1 MALGRV
7 EWLADERF
15 ATLEARQQHAE
26 TLTAMLRE
34 VIAERPAREWLALL
48 REHGV
53 PAALVAEFQDL
64 PDDPQVLANDLA
76 VVPVEDVGM
85 ARVIRDPV
93 NVDGVARV
101 GVKKAPELGEHTTE
115 ILQEM
120 GYSAAEIDRLR
131 SDGVV

>member
-1 MALGRV
+1 D
-7 EWLADERF
+7 WLADERF

-34 VIAERPAREWLALL
+34 VIAERPAAEWLTVF

-64 PDDPQVLANDLA
+64 PDDPQVLANEMA
-76 VVPVEDVGM
+76 VVPLEDVGM
-85 ARVIRDPV
+85 PRVIRDPV
-93 NVDGVARV
+93 NVDGVPRV
-101 GVKKAPELGEHTTE
+101 GVKKAPELGEHTAE

-120 GYSAAEIDRLR
+120 GYGAAEIDRLR
-131 SDGVV
+131 REGVV